1 MAKTEPGSEPATTS
15 NFDTNDTVASS
26 TGITAVTTDSKLWDP
41 SLELQEEVFNVVK
54 LYSNGVIIGRNDV
67 FVKINDIQL
76 LLKDFLTILRI
87 GDVNPWLNDNVLNGY
102 LKLVAWQQ
110 VFTHICLMNIILIIR
125 ELDSLIL

>member
-15 NFDTNDTVASS
+15 NFDTNDTVASL

-110 VFTHICLMNIILIIR
+110 VFIHICLMNIILIIR